1 MEETPASRTMAEID
15 LIKNLE
21 KISSEI
27 PNRILKIQGYI
38 LKENHE
44 EQLEI
49 IIFKGFSSSTTHPIE
64 IDLEKKVIEFSYILT
79 NFKLFKAPLK
89 KTKDNF
95 IRENRNSVFFL
106 NKRNWI

>member
-1 MEETPASRTMAEID
+1 MEETLASRTMTEID

-21 KISSEI
+21 KISSKI

-38 LKENHE
+38 LKENHK

-49 IIFKGFSSSTTHPIE
+49 IIFIGFSSSTSHPIE

-79 NFKLFKAPLK
+79 NFKLYKAPLK
-89 KTKDNF
+89 KDKDNF

-106 NKRNWI
+106 DNRNWI

>member
-1 MEETPASRTMAEID
+1 MEETLASRTMAEID

-38 LKENHE
+38 LKKNHK

-49 IIFKGFSSSTTHPIE
+49 IIFKCFSSSTTHPIE

-79 NFKLFKAPLK
+79 NFKLYKAPLK

-106 NKRNWI
+106 DNRNWI